1 MEVFYKDSELT
12 VVWPALSFKHSEN
25 QLKQTGSGDNPVRI
39 TLTLGNCVSKNNFKF
54 LSSNWRQ
61 ENTPLFKSH
70 NFLLGKERAMRI
82 VINFR
87 K

>member
-1 MEVFYKDSELT
+1 MEVFYRDSELT
-12 VVWPALSFKHSEN
+12 VVWPVLSFKN
-25 QLKQTGSGDNPVRI
+25 QLKQTGSGDNPVRL
-39 TLTLGNCVSKNNFKF
+39 TLSLGNCFSKNNFKF
-54 LSSNWRQ
+54 LPSNWRQ

-70 NFLLGKERAMRI
+70 NFLLGKECAVNI